1 MNFFESVAY
10 RILPRPLRPCSPLS
24 SHIGSPHQDIP
35 QWDKQNHL

>member
-10 RILPRPLRPCSPLS
+10 RILPLFRPYSPFS
-24 SHIGSPHQDIP
+24 SHIGSLHQDIP